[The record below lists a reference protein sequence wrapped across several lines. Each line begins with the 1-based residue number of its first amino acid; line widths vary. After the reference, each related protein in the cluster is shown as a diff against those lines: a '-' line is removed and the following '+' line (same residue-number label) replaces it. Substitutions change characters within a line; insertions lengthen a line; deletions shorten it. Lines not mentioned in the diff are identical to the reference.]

1 MDGDKRPEQ
10 REENCGIT
18 SSNLKAIRL
27 CGFEASDLSSD
38 TELDFL
44 KTSRPRTERDT
55 CGFCRASSSILCHTS
70 SLSFSFSFSLHK
82 HKYTGLLQQPRSES
96 PVLIILVLKQGYF
109 CFSAL
114 YCCVQSSNSFWFIS
128 MKSFRAL

>member
-1 MDGDKRPEQ
+1 MRV
-10 REENCGIT
+10 
-18 SSNLKAIRL
+18 
-27 CGFEASDLSSD
+27 
-38 TELDFL
+38 
-44 KTSRPRTERDT
+44 KTRAEWVGSQEHT

-70 SLSFSFSFSLHK
+70 SLSFSFSFSLHVE
-82 HKYTGLLQQPRSES
+82 TGVS
-96 PVLIILVLKQGYF
+96 PEPQGVLVVITLRTGVNYF